1 MNFQGP
7 NSSPHEWGVLVES
20 TEEYCL
26 TPLSVSIANT
36 GSTPTVTF
44 TGILSQSPVLTEPL
58 WTTSWTDL
66 LVTSPY
72 ALPGPLSGQMFYSS
86 HR

>member
-1 MNFQGP
+1 M
-7 NSSPHEWGVLVES
+7 GVLVES

-26 TPLSVSIANT
+26 TPHSVSIANA